1 MTRNKHYES
10 TILHKSHTSIEKISL
25 NTTVRKFEKGTN
37 IWTYLLKPSK
47 LLYGP
52 WFPCVFDDSSSPQ
65 DQAASPSLLPMS

>member
-1 MTRNKHYES
+1 M
-10 TILHKSHTSIEKISL
+10 ILPFFKNHILSLRKSL
-25 NTTVRKFEKGTN
+25 NTTVRKFEKGAD

-65 DQAASPSLLPMS
+65 DQAVSPSLLPMS